1 MLCNND
7 SCVNHQCKI
16 KYSGAIKL
24 AEISGQR
31 RKVPT
36 VIADFKSDSCG
47 FRLFGSDKNGIQN
60 RGDATTRD

>member
-36 VIADFKSDSCG
+36 VIADFKRDECG
-47 FRLFGSDKNGIQN
+47 FKIIRSDKDESSKEARKKN
-60 RGDATTRD
+60 